1 MTNDKL
7 KNKATELEHGNGLLK
22 MENDIMAERL
32 KGLY

>member
-7 KNKATELEHGNGLLK
+7 KNKATELEHNNQLLK